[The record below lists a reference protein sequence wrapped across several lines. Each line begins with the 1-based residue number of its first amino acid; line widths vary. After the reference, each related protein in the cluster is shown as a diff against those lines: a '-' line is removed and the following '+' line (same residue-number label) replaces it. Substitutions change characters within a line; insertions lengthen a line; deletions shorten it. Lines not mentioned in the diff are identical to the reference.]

1 MELST
6 IYIWQRIISPHMAG
20 LASALASEEA
30 DVIYVAEQKMSET
43 RARQGWRAPPLGK
56 ARLLLAPTA
65 SDVAEIVND
74 APSAS
79 IHICQGIRGNG
90 LIGTAQ
96 ILLAKKGIK
105 PWVVMETVDDAGFPG
120 FLKRLAYYRLFNR
133 RRASLE
139 GVLATGWQ
147 TADWI
152 AERGFPLDQT
162 YPFAYFLP
170 ESSKKNSESVRD
182 SSRHFRF
189 LFVGQLIPLKRVDLL
204 IRALSQVDQPN
215 FEFVI
220 VGEGPEESRLKTLAE
235 TLLPG
240 QTQWLGRLLME
251 QARAEMA
258 EADCLVLPSRHDGW
272 GAVVSEALIAGT
284 PAVCSDACGSAGAVK
299 ASGFGGVFPVD
310 DINALKQQLECMIL
324 RGPLTT
330 QERSCLAQWS
340 RCLGADAGAK
350 YLIEIL
356 QHRAGD
362 SAKPVPPWERGS
374 LS

>member
-1 MELST
+1 MQE
-6 IYIWQRIISPHMAG
+6 IWFWQTVISPHMERLCLSLMNYG
-20 LASALASEEA
+20 YKP
-30 DVIYVAEQKMSET
+30 VYVANHEMSET
-43 RARQGWRAPPLGK
+43 RARQGWKAPPLDG
-56 ARLLLAPTA
+56 ARLRLAPNA
-65 SDVAEIVND
+65 SDVAEIVNH

-90 LIGTAQ
+90 LIGIAQ
-96 ILLAKKGIK
+96 ILLARKGIK
-105 PWVVMETVDDAGFPG
+105 PWVVMETVDDAGFQG
-120 FLKRLAYYRLFNR
+120 LLRRLAYRRRFNR
-133 RRASLE
+133 WRASLE

-152 AERGFPLDQT
+152 AERGFPLDRT

-170 ESSKKNSESVRD
+170 EISKKNSESVRD

-189 LFVGQLIPLKRVDLL
+189 LFVGQLIPRKRVDLL
-204 IRALSQVDQPN
+204 IRALPQVDQTN
-215 FEFVI
+215 FELVI
-220 VGEGPEESRLKTLAE
+220 IGEGPEESRLKTLAE

-240 QTQWLGRLLME
+240 QTQWLGRLPME

-272 GAVVSEALIAGT
+272 GAVVSEALMAGT
-284 PAVCSDACGSAGAVK
+284 PAVCSEACGSAGAVK

-310 DINALKQQLECMIL
+310 DIDALKQQLECMIV

-330 QERSCLAQWS
+330 QERSRLAHWS
-340 RCLGADAGAK
+340 RCLGAEAGAK

-356 QHRAGD
+356 QHHAGG

-374 LS
+374 LL